1 MSVLA
6 VDLGGT
12 NIRSAIFDSPTCKRE
27 MLRLPHRELG
37 QPLPLSA
44 FVQHLRDHLQKSQTA
59 IQAIGVSVAAVVDHR
74 TGYVK
79 VGENIGWRD
88 VPLGAALADA
98 FGLPVAVDGDAF
110 CGAWAEAQLGAGQDE
125 DHFLYI
131 AIGTGIG
138 HALVLNRAV
147 WHGQHGAANVFGHLK
162 VAFDG
167 PPCYCGGVGCVCQY
181 ASGKGLAR
189 LGGEHQVGLRGEDV
203 ITYFQQGEVWANA
216 VLQAA
221 NTQLAHAI
229 SHAYNLLDLECTIIG
244 GGATSAVF
252 PDFLQLHR
260 DIELCAYP
268 AVRPIRLKYAALG
281 SDDVLT
287 GAALR
292 AFEKIDAPKTGA
304 PKLNC
309 R

>member
-12 NIRSAIFDSPTCKRE
+12 NLRTAIFDSPTHKRE
-27 MLRLPHRELG
+27 VLRLPHRDLG
-37 QPLPLSA
+37 QPLLLSA
-44 FVQHLRDHLQKSQTA
+44 FVQYLRDYLHKSQTA
-59 IQAIGVSVAAVVDHR
+59 IQAMGVSVAAVVDYR
-74 TGYVK
+74 TGFVK

-88 VPLGAALADA
+88 VPLGAVLADA

-110 CGAWAEAQLGAGQDE
+110 CGAWAEAQMGAGQDE
-125 DHFLYI
+125 EHFLYV

-138 HALVLNRAV
+138 HALILNRTV

-162 VAFDG
+162 VALGG
-167 PPCYCGGVGCVCQY
+167 PPCYCGGVGCVCQF

-189 LGGEHQVGLRGEDV
+189 LGSAHQNTPHGGLRGEDV
-203 ITYFQQGEVWANA
+203 IAQFRQGAAWASVA
-216 VLQAA
+216 LQSA

-244 GGATSAVF
+244 GGATSTVF
-252 PDFLQLHR
+252 PDFLQLQR
-260 DIELCAYP
+260 EIESFAYP
-268 AVRPIRLKYAALG
+268 AVRPVRLKHAALG

-287 GAALR
+287 GAALL
-292 AFEKIDAPKTGA
+292 AFEKSDALKTT
-304 PKLNC
+304 
-309 R
+309 